1 MMSVKQQKLAN
12 LCIRRLYGLLYF
24 FILMGFMGGC
34 AVAPK
39 KLFIKDLAASY
50 DQGTIIATQ
59 TKAAVSFEDLM
70 ADLSRVRVIYVGE
83 QHHDPAHHKIQLD
96 IIKAVFKTHPDIA
109 VGMEMF
115 DQTYQPILNLWSAG
129 ELDQASFL
137 EKAHW
142 YANWK
147 FDFDMY
153 KDILEFIREK
163 KLRLIGLNIPFHIPP
178 KIAVGGLSNLSA
190 SDKKHLP
197 EDIDTSNNAHRAY
210 VEQIFKFHHVRGR
223 ANFEYFYEAQCVW
236 EDTMASAVARNI
248 ENGKMVVLAGNGH
261 IIRKF
266 GIPDRAFRRTGAAFR
281 TICPAT
287 VGSEIESDYADYIWV
302 TPARKSP
309 KTIRAKTDKKRPR

>member
-1 MMSVKQQKLAN
+1 MVPAKHQKLTN
-12 LCIRRLYGLLYF
+12 LFINRLCCLFGF
-24 FILMGFMGGC
+24 FILMDFMGGC
-34 AVAPK
+34 AVAPQ

-50 DQGTIIATQ
+50 DQGTIISTQ
-59 TKAAVSFEDLM
+59 TKTAVSFEDLM
-70 ADLSRVRVIYVGE
+70 TDLSKVQVIYVGE
-83 QHHDPAHHKIQLD
+83 QHHDAAHHKIQLD

-129 ELDQASFL
+129 ELEQASFL
-137 EKAHW
+137 EKVHW

-147 FDFDMY
+147 FNFDLY
-153 KDILEFIREK
+153 EDILEFIRAK

-197 EDIDTSNNAHRAY
+197 NNIDTSNSAHRTY
-210 VEQIFKFHHVRGR
+210 VEQVFKFHHVRGR
-223 ANFEYFYEAQCVW
+223 TNFEYFYEAQCVW
-236 EDTMASAVARNI
+236 EDTMASAVARNLK
-248 ENGKMVVLAGNGH
+248 NGKMVVLAGNGH

-281 TICPAT
+281 TIYLGT
-287 VGSEIESDYADYIWV
+287 VESEIESNYADYIWV
-302 TPARKSP
+302 TPAGQPRK
-309 KTIRAKTDKKRPR
+309 